1 MYAFQIIY
9 KESILYFKIKQCWV
23 LEMTKLRLSVLN
35 KGPLKVHVNRQPQM
49 KRILAYL
56 QNITCLKRNPNS
68 LLSSVLPQMI
78 TTQLYQVKKKKDQQL
93 FLSCFFFLPRKIIPL
108 FFLPGSFS
116 RPFEMACYQERQDQ
130 SEGTGRAYICRITWG
145 EGGCFSPSVLAP
157 HPMSPFA
164 LPQPV
169 WAKLKLRFE

>member
-23 LEMTKLRLSVLN
+23 LDMTKLRLSVLN

-93 FLSCFFFLPRKIIPL
+93 FLSCFFSSQKNYTSFFPSWELLMPFWNGMLPRETRSVRRNRKSVYL
-108 FFLPGSFS
+108 QNHVGRGRMFFSKCS
-116 RPFEMACYQERQDQ
+116 RPPPHVSLCPA
-130 SEGTGRAYICRITWG
+130 TA
-145 EGGCFSPSVLAP
+145 SVG
-157 HPMSPFA
+157 
-164 LPQPV
+164 
-169 WAKLKLRFE
+169 

>member
-78 TTQLYQVKKKKDQQL
+78 TTQLYQVKKKRSTT
-93 FLSCFFFLPRKIIPL
+93 FPIMFFFFPEKLYL
-108 FFLPGSFS
+108 FFSFLGTSHALLKWHATKRDKISQKEQKSVYLQNHVGRGRMFFSKCS
-116 RPFEMACYQERQDQ
+116 RPPPHVSLCPA
-130 SEGTGRAYICRITWG
+130 TA
-145 EGGCFSPSVLAP
+145 SVG
-157 HPMSPFA
+157 
-164 LPQPV
+164 
-169 WAKLKLRFE
+169 

>member
-23 LEMTKLRLSVLN
+23 LDMTKLRLSVLN

-78 TTQLYQVKKKKDQQL
+78 TTQLYQEKKKKINN
-93 FLSCFFFLPRKIIPL
+93 FSYHVFFFFPEKLYL
-108 FFLPGSFS
+108 FFSFLGASHALLKWHATKRDKISQKEQEERISAES
-116 RPFEMACYQERQDQ
+116 RGEREDVFLQV
-130 SEGTGRAYICRITWG
+130 
-145 EGGCFSPSVLAP
+145 FSPP
-157 HPMSPFA
+157 TPC
-164 LPQPV
+164 LPLPCHSQCG
-169 WAKLKLRFE
+169 LN